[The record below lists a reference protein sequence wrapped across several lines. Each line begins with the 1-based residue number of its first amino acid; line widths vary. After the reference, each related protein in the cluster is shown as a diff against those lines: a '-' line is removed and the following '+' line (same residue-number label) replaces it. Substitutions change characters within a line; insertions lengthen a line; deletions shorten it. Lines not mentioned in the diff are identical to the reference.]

1 MGWRVNS
8 WTQGFGVG
16 QGSLGCR
23 QKCRSRGKLGE
34 PIEVMEMEEKALAN
48 LM

>member
-1 MGWRVNS
+1 M
-8 WTQGFGVG
+8 
-16 QGSLGCR
+16 
-23 QKCRSRGKLGE
+23 SRAVWAAGKLGE

>member
-1 MGWRVNS
+1 MDTRVRGWA
-8 WTQGFGVG
+8 G
-16 QGSLGCR
+16 QSGLQAEMQEC
-23 QKCRSRGKLGE
+23 KLGE

>member
-1 MGWRVNS
+1 M
-8 WTQGFGVG
+8 
-16 QGSLGCR
+16 
-23 QKCRSRGKLGE
+23 SRAVRAAGKLGE